1 MRSSFVCVVLA
12 VTLQAACYN
21 YAPLRR
27 SELSPS
33 TYLAVTLTEAGSEEL
48 ARYIG
53 PNVLVVRGRFLSA
66 TERGLILSVSAV
78 ENRRGDV
85 LEWNGE
91 SVGVPGEFVRSLE
104 ERHPARG
111 KTVMLAG
118 VSLAGFFV
126 AYAAFGP
133 GVGGA
138 ASGGSG
144 PGPSP
149 R

>member
-1 MRSSFVCVVLA
+1 MRSSFVWVVPA
-12 VTLQAACYN
+12 VAVLAACYN

-27 SELSPS
+27 SQLSPS
-33 TYLAVTLTEAGSEEL
+33 TYVALTLTEAGSEEL
-48 ARYIG
+48 APYIG

-66 TERGLILSVSAV
+66 TDRGLVVSVSAV

-85 LEWNGE
+85 LEWKGE
-91 SVGVPGEFVRSLE
+91 SVGVPGEFVRALE
-104 ERHPARG
+104 ERHPATG

-138 ASGGSG
+138 TSGGSG